1 MKRENLPW
9 THPKTEREDGG
20 RSLESWMARLDAAA
34 TPQTAGAFG
43 EIRGLYLA
51 YKIAPSATLLEE
63 MLCKCLALVLDG
75 SKATPEFLPST
86 ASVKGRRGDAMDYEF
101 LLGFEYFLNE
111 KKGITEATAQVY
123 IRALK
128 RVIRAHGITD
138 VETLIERIDELIDA
152 YQGKDQKA
160 HNVHISVLKQFDA
173 YVQDPNGFFI
183 AVQKDG
189 KEQIVS
195 RIYSTIT
202 AAESEMDFVGDDY
215 RGEADKV
222 VLYDKFKRF
231 VRERDL

>member
-1 MKRENLPW
+1 MNRILILSEGPSDLSDLILKSCAGSELRAPDAPFDIKEFDALCLLCGNREKPI
-9 THPKTEREDGG
+9 TYPSPVRACIEAFRATGKPVFAEFVEAIGG
-20 RSLESWMARLDAAA
+20 
-34 TPQTAGAFG
+34 
-43 EIRGLYLA
+43 
-51 YKIAPSATLLEE
+51 
-63 MLCKCLALVLDG
+63 
-75 SKATPEFLPST
+75 ST
-86 ASVKGRRGDAMDYEF
+86 
-101 LLGFEYFLNE
+101 NN
-111 KKGITEATAQVY
+111 GITETTAQVY

-173 YVQDPNGFFI
+173 YVQDPNGFVI

-231 VRERDL
+231 VKERDL